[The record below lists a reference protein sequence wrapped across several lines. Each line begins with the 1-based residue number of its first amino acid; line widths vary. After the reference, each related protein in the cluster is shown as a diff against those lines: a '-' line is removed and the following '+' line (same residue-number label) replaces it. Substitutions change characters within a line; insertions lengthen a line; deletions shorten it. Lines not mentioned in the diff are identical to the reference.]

1 MHKILFLF
9 IISLSFCL
17 DYSREDVNPTSE
29 TFGQDVGP
37 SYFLN
42 QGKLTMTIFN
52 WETWGG
58 WRTVYTQL
66 CELSNTNAWDT
77 TKAVIV
83 GLGNGSGG
91 TGALNA
97 MVGPDGNDAPWV
109 QDPDLETWEEFL
121 GSSTASRRQL
131 VLLDQDLNKR
141 YQFQYPGSG
150 ISAAQETELIIAIN
164 ELIAEFS
171 QIQGDVN
178 GDGILNVLDVILVV
192 NMAIGV
198 QEIDLTGDMNDDG
211 GINIL
216 DVVILANIIL
226 ENG

>member
-1 MHKILFLF
+1 M
-9 IISLSFCL
+9 
-17 DYSREDVNPTSE
+17 
-29 TFGQDVGP
+29 
-37 SYFLN
+37 
-42 QGKLTMTIFN
+42 
-52 WETWGG
+52 
-58 WRTVYTQL
+58 

-91 TGALNA
+91 AGALNA

-109 QDPDLETWEEFL
+109 QDPGLETWEEFL
-121 GSSTASRRQL
+121 ESSSAPRRQL
-131 VLLDQDLNKR
+131 VLLDKDLNKR

-150 ISAAQETELIIAIN
+150 ISPNQETELINAIN
-164 ELIAEFS
+164 ELIDEFS

-178 GDGILNVLDVILVV
+178 GDEILNVLDIILIV
-192 NMAIGV
+192 NMAIGI
-198 QEIDLTGDMNDDG
+198 QEIDLIGDMNNDS